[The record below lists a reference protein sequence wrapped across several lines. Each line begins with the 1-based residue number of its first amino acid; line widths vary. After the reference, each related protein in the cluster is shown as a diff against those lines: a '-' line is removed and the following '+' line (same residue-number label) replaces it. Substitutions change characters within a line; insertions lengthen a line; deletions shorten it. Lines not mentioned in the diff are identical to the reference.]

1 MAQRPILIAHFLLLL
16 AMAFWGMT
24 FVWTKI
30 VLEHF
35 QPVTILVIRLL
46 ISSALLWTYLLV
58 YKKFQPIA
66 KGDIRLFA
74 LSALFQPF
82 IYFIGETYGVS
93 YVSST
98 LSAIIISTIPVFM
111 PLGAWISFREPLG
124 AKNLAGFLF
133 AFAGVVLMVSGE
145 EASGNTSVRGVLF
158 LATAVGA
165 AVINAIIVKR
175 LTLKFNSVMIVSIQ
189 NTFGVLYFIPLFFLL
204 DLPAIDFAAADQ
216 RTWRNLI
223 ALALFG
229 STFAFLFFTHAI
241 RHLGINR
248 TGIYSNLIPVFTALF
263 ALLFLGEGF
272 PPVKIAGMCVV
283 LSGIVVV
290 AMRKVKNRLPQS

>member
-1 MAQRPILIAHFLLLL
+1 MTERSHIMAHFLLLL

-30 VLEHF
+30 VLEAF
-35 QPVTILVIRLL
+35 QPVTILLIRLS
-46 ISSALLWTYLLV
+46 ISSLLLWGFMLMYHKIQYVAGRDL
-58 YKKFQPIA
+58 
-66 KGDIRLFA
+66 RLFA

-111 PLGAWISFREPLG
+111 PLGSWISFREPLG
-124 AKNLAGFLF
+124 IRNLAGFLF

-145 EASGNTSVRGVLF
+145 EASGTTSLRGVLF

-165 AVINAIIVKR
+165 AVVNAIIVKR
-175 LTLKFNSVMIVSIQ
+175 LTLKYNSVMIVSMQ
-189 NTFGVLYFIPLFFLL
+189 NSFGILYFIPLFLLL
-204 DLPAIDFAAADQ
+204 DLPSLDLAAGDY
-216 RTWRNLI
+216 RTWRNLL

-229 STFAFLFFTHAI
+229 STLAFLFFTHSI

-248 TGIYSNLIPVFTALF
+248 TGIFSNLIPVFTALF
-263 ALLFLGEGF
+263 AFLFLGEGF
-272 PPVKIAGMCVV
+272 PLIKIAGMVVV
-283 LSGIVVV
+283 LTGIVVV
-290 AMRKVKNRLPQS
+290 AMRKVTHPLH